1 MWCLNLVAGSFWK
14 VYQSLSKMGVIM
26 LYYIIDLINYY
37 YNDYLTAFTIL
48 SQFYFC
54 KLGQSFSL
62 TLYINT
68 NALFFFWNWDIPLM
82 NKLKKD

>member
-1 MWCLNLVAGSFWK
+1 
-14 VYQSLSKMGVIM
+14 M
-26 LYYIIDLINYY
+26 LYYILIDLMNYY

-62 TLYINT
+62 TLSINT
-68 NALFFFWNWDIPLM
+68 NALFYLELRHSFSEQTEKGLA
-82 NKLKKD
+82 

>member
-1 MWCLNLVAGSFWK
+1 
-14 VYQSLSKMGVIM
+14 M

-37 YNDYLTAFTIL
+37 YNDYLTAFAIL

-68 NALFFFWNWDIPLM
+68 NAPFFWNWDIPLV

>member
-1 MWCLNLVAGSFWK
+1 
-14 VYQSLSKMGVIM
+14 M

-62 TLYINT
+62 TLSINT
-68 NALFFFWNWDIPLM
+68 NALFCLELRHSLV

>member
-1 MWCLNLVAGSFWK
+1 
-14 VYQSLSKMGVIM
+14 MGVIM

-54 KLGQSFSL
+54 KLGQSFPL
-62 TLYINT
+62 TLSINT
-68 NALFFFWNWDIPLM
+68 NAFLFFLELGHSFSEQTEKGLA
-82 NKLKKD
+82 

>member
-1 MWCLNLVAGSFWK
+1 
-14 VYQSLSKMGVIM
+14 M

-37 YNDYLTAFTIL
+37 YNDYLTAFAIL

-68 NALFFFWNWDIPLM
+68 NALFFWNWDIPLV

>member
-1 MWCLNLVAGSFWK
+1 
-14 VYQSLSKMGVIM
+14 M
-26 LYYIIDLINYY
+26 LYYIIDLMNYY

-68 NALFFFWNWDIPLM
+68 NALFFWNWDIPLV

>member
-1 MWCLNLVAGSFWK
+1 
-14 VYQSLSKMGVIM
+14 M

-37 YNDYLTAFTIL
+37 YNDYLTAFAIL

-54 KLGQSFSL
+54 KMGQSFSL
-62 TLYINT
+62 TLTINT
-68 NALFFFWNWDIPLM
+68 NALFFWNWDIPLV

>member
-1 MWCLNLVAGSFWK
+1 
-14 VYQSLSKMGVIM
+14 M

-62 TLYINT
+62 TLSINT
-68 NALFFFWNWDIPLM
+68 NALFFWNWDIPLV

>member
-1 MWCLNLVAGSFWK
+1 
-14 VYQSLSKMGVIM
+14 M

-62 TLYINT
+62 TLSINT
-68 NALFFFWNWDIPLM
+68 NALFFFWNWDIPLV

>member
-1 MWCLNLVAGSFWK
+1 
-14 VYQSLSKMGVIM
+14 M
-26 LYYIIDLINYY
+26 LYYIIDLINYYY

-54 KLGQSFSL
+54 KLGQPFSL
-62 TLYINT
+62 TLSINT
-68 NALFFFWNWDIPLM
+68 NALFFWNWDIPLV

>member
-1 MWCLNLVAGSFWK
+1 
-14 VYQSLSKMGVIM
+14 M

-48 SQFYFC
+48 SQFCFC

-62 TLYINT
+62 TLSINT
-68 NALFFFWNWDIPLM
+68 NALFFWNWDIPLV

>member
-1 MWCLNLVAGSFWK
+1 
-14 VYQSLSKMGVIM
+14 M

-68 NALFFFWNWDIPLM
+68 NALFFWNWDIPLV